1 MKLPFLLGFNSSQ
14 LVLCQGTELL
24 LLTLVELLV
33 PLVLDVAVLETVLEV
48 VAEPT
53 TVPVSDVGASKI
65 PNTTGSGNYCE
76 LMTCVFNGIRPSTIK

>member
-14 LVLCQGTELL
+14 LVLCQGTELLL

-53 TVPVSDVGASKI
+53 TVPVSDVVASKI
-65 PNTTGSGNYCE
+65 PNTPGSGNYY
-76 LMTCVFNGIRPSTIK
+76 K